1 MNVEFKARGTRGEVW
16 LYDQIGA
23 SYFGDGITAKGFQ
36 KELAAMGK
44 VSTLNVHINSP
55 GGDVFDG
62 FAIYNQL
69 KQHPATVEVDV
80 DGVAASIA
88 SIIAMAAAP
97 GKLRIA
103 KNALMM
109 IHNPQGGAYG
119 DETELERVI
128 ALLKSVKGNLVDTYV
143 ERVGAKKADVEA
155 WMNDETW
162 FTAES
167 ALQHGFVDAV
177 TNDSQVTACLDVKAF
192 RNVPDWVKRRVQD
205 AARQPS
211 LDMRR
216 HRIADIQQRAAALL
230 AA

>member
-1 MNVEFKARGTRGEVW
+1 MNIEFKARGSRGEVW
-16 LYDQIGA
+16 LYDVIG
-23 SYFGDGITAKGFQ
+23 SSFWGDGISAKSFQ
-36 KELAAMGK
+36 RELAALGK

-69 KQHPATVEVDV
+69 QQHPATVEVDV

-119 DETELERVI
+119 DETELQRVI
-128 ALLKSVKGNLVDTYV
+128 ALLRSVKGNLADTYV
-143 ERVGAKKADVEA
+143 GRTGNTKTQVEA
-155 WMNDETW
+155 WMGEETW
-162 FTAES
+162 FTADA

-177 TNDSQVTACLDVKAF
+177 AAESAVTACFDVRGF
-192 RNVPDWVKRRVQD
+192 RHVPDWVR
-205 AARQPS
+205 ARMQNTSPQPV

-216 HRIADIQQRAAALL
+216 HRIADQQQRALVA
-230 AA
+230 

>member
-1 MNVEFKARGTRGEVW
+1 MNVEFKARGSRGEVW

-23 SYFGDGITAKGFQ
+23 SFWGDGITAKAFQ
-36 KELAAMGK
+36 KELSALGK

-88 SIIAMAAAP
+88 SIIAMAADP

-128 ALLKSVKGNLVDTYV
+128 ALLKSVKGNLAETYV
-143 ERVGAKKADVEA
+143 DRTGNKREAVDA
-155 WMNDETW
+155 WMSEETW
-162 FTAES
+162 FTAEA

-177 TNDSQVTACLDVKAF
+177 TADSQVTACLDIKGF

-205 AARQPS
+205 SARQPA

-216 HRIADIQQRAAALL
+216 RSIADLQQRAARA
-230 AA
+230 

>member
-1 MNVEFKARGTRGEVW
+1 MNVEFKARGSRGEVW
-16 LYDQIGA
+16 LYDVIGA
-23 SYFGDGITAKGFQ
+23 SFWGDGITAKSFQ
-36 KELAAMGK
+36 KELAALGK

-62 FAIYNQL
+62 FAIFNQL
-69 KQHPATVEVDV
+69 KQHPASVEVDV

-88 SIIAMAAAP
+88 SIIAMAADP

-128 ALLKSVKGNLVDTYV
+128 ALLKSVKGNLAETYV
-143 ERVGAKKADVEA
+143 DRTGNKRGTVEA
-155 WMNDETW
+155 WMSEETW
-162 FTAES
+162 FTADA

-177 TNDSQVTACLDVKAF
+177 TADSAVTACLDVSGF

-205 AARQPS
+205 AARQPA

-216 HRIADIQQRAAALL
+216 HRIADLQQRAACA
-230 AA
+230 

>member
-1 MNVEFKARGTRGEVW
+1 MNVEFKARGSRGEVW
-16 LYDQIGA
+16 LYDVIGA
-23 SYFGDGITAKGFQ
+23 SFWGDGITAKSFQ
-36 KELAAMGK
+36 QELAALGK

-69 KQHPATVEVDV
+69 RQHPASVEVDV

-88 SIIAMAAAP
+88 SIIAMAADP
-97 GKLRIA
+97 GKLRMA

-128 ALLKSVKGNLVDTYV
+128 ALLRSVKGNLAETYV
-143 ERVGAKKADVEA
+143 DRTGNKRATVDA
-155 WMNDETW
+155 WMSDETW
-162 FTAES
+162 FTAET
-167 ALQHGFVDAV
+167 AHLHGFVDSV
-177 TNDSQVTACLDVKAF
+177 TGDSAVTACLDLKDF
-192 RNVPDWVKRRVQD
+192 RNVPDWVKKRVG
-205 AARQPS
+205 ASVRQPI

-216 HRIADIQQRAAALL
+216 ARISEQQRRAL